1 MLTHGGWSRIKAL
14 LFTLISAFT
23 FLLGGILAWMASSA
37 LDVSFLIPF
46 AAGNFI
52 YIGASDLVPEVN
64 KHENPAVNIENFASF
79 IFGIALMLLI
89 KTMLE

>member
-1 MLTHGGWSRIKAL
+1 MRVASSTRVGSSIGLVARPGVLGAAL
-14 LFTLISAFT
+14 LGYGLPLADLIS
-23 FLLGGILAWMASSA
+23 
-37 LDVSFLIPF
+37 
-46 AAGNFI
+46 
-52 YIGASDLVPEVN
+52 EVN